1 MRRASFSLLSKVA
14 AHPSRTISRV
24 RSRDFVSDSKSI
36 PNKQN
41 RSQLSNTHHPHK
53 PCNKTHGLF
62 LRKTHQ
68 FQNSACRNLGTL
80 VEQNPRQRK
89 NKEKS
94 EIEEEFESA
103 MSTEEIMGAFE
114 AMKSAFGSN
123 DVQLGLAYLKV
134 GLHLDQEGDNP
145 DKTLEYANKA
155 LDIFD
160 KNNKVSLSVAMTLQ
174 LMGSACFNLK
184 RFNDSLGYL
193 NRANRILSKLEL
205 EGTVIVSDIGPVMH
219 AVQME
224 LANVK
229 TALGRRE
236 EALVNLKTCL
246 ELKKYVLEPDSR
258 EMGVAYREM
267 AEAYVAVLNFKE
279 GLPYCL
285 KALEIHKKQPGDNSV
300 EVARDRRLLGVVYTG
315 LEEHEKALEQNELS
329 QKLLKNCGLES
340 ELLRA
345 EVDAANIQIALGKY
359 DEAVSSLGGVV
370 RQTEKDSKTR
380 AFIFISMANALCS
393 QEKFADS
400 KRCLETS
407 SGILDK
413 KESEAPIE
421 VAEAYT
427 EMAMLYETMNELEAA
442 ISLLKRSL
450 AILETIPQE
459 LHSEGS
465 VSARLGWLLL
475 LTGKVPQAIPYLER
489 AVEML
494 KESFGSKHFGV
505 GYIYNNLG
513 AAYLELERPQSA
525 AQMFA
530 LAKEIMDVS
539 LGPHHADS
547 IDACQNLSKAYGTMG
562 SYTLALE
569 FQQRVIDA
577 WESHGPSAHDE
588 IREARRLLEQLKE
601 KAQGS
606 SCSAEDE
613 VSPRKGLPLPLSSEC
628 ALNRSSIAC
637 ILYYFSLMIQVLYC
651 FPPLVFGSTLPVTPI
666 V

>member
-1 MRRASFSLLSKVA
+1 MRRYSYSLLSKVAA
-14 AHPSRTISRV
+14 AHPSRTISGFCF
-24 RSRDFVSDSKSI
+24 RDFVSDIKSI
-36 PNKQN
+36 TPNKQN
-41 RSQLSNTHHPHK
+41 QSQLSDTHHHRHHK
-53 PCNKTHGLF
+53 PCYRTHGLI
-62 LRKTHQ
+62 LQEIHQ
-68 FQNSACRNLGTL
+68 FQNNPCRNLSTL
-80 VEQNPRQRK
+80 VEQKPRKSK
-89 NKEKS
+89 NKERS
-94 EIEEEFESA
+94 EIEDEFEA
-103 MSTEEIMGAFE
+103 AVSTEEIMEALE
-114 AMKSAFGSN
+114 AMKSSFGNN

-134 GLHLDQEGDNP
+134 GLHLDQEGENP
-145 DKTLEYANKA
+145 EKTLEFANKA
-155 LDIFD
+155 LNVFD

-174 LMGSACFNLK
+174 LMGSGCYSLK

-193 NRANRILSKLEL
+193 NRANRILSKLQL
-205 EGTVIVSDIGPVMH
+205 EGTVNESDIGPVMH

-236 EALVNLKTCL
+236 EALVYLKRCL
-246 ELKKYVLEPDSR
+246 ELKQYVLEPDSN
-258 EMGVAYREM
+258 EMGVANREL

-285 KALEIHKKQPGDNSV
+285 KALEIHEKQLGDDSV
-300 EVARDRRLLGVVYTG
+300 EVASDRRLLGVVYTG
-315 LEEHEKALEQNELS
+315 LEEHGKALEQNELS
-329 QKLLKNCGLES
+329 QKPLKKWGLES

-345 EVDAANIQIALGKY
+345 DVDAANIQIALGKY
-359 DEAVSSLGGVV
+359 DEAVSTLAGVV
-370 RQTEKDSKTR
+370 RQTERDSKTR
-380 AFIFISMANALCS
+380 AFVFISMANALCS
-393 QEKFADS
+393 QEKYEDS
-400 KRCLETS
+400 KRCLEIS
-407 SGILDK
+407 SGILGK
-413 KESEAPIE
+413 KESEAHVE

-442 ISLLKRSL
+442 ISLLKKSL
-450 AILETIPQE
+450 AILETVPQE

-475 LTGKVPQAIPYLER
+475 LTGKVPQAIPYLES
-489 AVEML
+489 AVERL

-513 AAYLELERPQSA
+513 AAYLELDKPQSA

-530 LAKEIMDVS
+530 LAKEVMDVS

-588 IREARRLLEQLKE
+588 IREARQLIEQLKE

-606 SCSAEDE
+606 SCNDEDE
-613 VSPRKGLPLPLSSEC
+613 VSPRKALPLPRSSEC
-628 ALNRSSIAC
+628 ALNRR
-637 ILYYFSLMIQVLYC
+637 
-651 FPPLVFGSTLPVTPI
+651 
-666 V
+666 